1 MKRRE
6 VLTALAAGLSSSCGY
21 HVAGKANL
29 MPADIKVIGIPPFT
43 NATTRYKLTEKFP
56 ALLTREFL
64 SRTKYQIVPDANGA
78 DAVLQG
84 SINTILAF
92 PLLFDPTTGRASG
105 VQIQAVIGVNLRNM
119 KTNTFIYSNPGFD
132 FRQRYEISTDPLAFF
147 DESTPAF
154 ERMGRELAAAVVTA
168 VLENF

>member
-1 MKRRE
+1 MG
-6 VLTALAAGLSSSCGY
+6 VSAYSISSCGY
-21 HVAGKANL
+21 KVAGKANL
-29 MPADIKVIGIPPFT
+29 LPKDIQSIGIPPFQ
-43 NATTRYKLTEKFP
+43 NVTTRYKLTERFP

-64 SRTKYQIVPDANGA
+64 ARTKYEILPDANGA

-84 SINTILAF
+84 TINSVLAF
-92 PLLFDPTTGRASG
+92 PVLFDAATGRASG
-105 VQIQAVIGVNLRNM
+105 VQVQAVIAITLRNL
-119 KTNTFIYSNPGFD
+119 KTGTVLYTNPGFD

>member
-1 MKRRE
+1 MRRRE
-6 VLTALAAGLSSSCGY
+6 WMAVGAGALASSCGY

-29 MPADIKVIGIPPFT
+29 MPADIQVIGIPPFQ

-84 SINTILAF
+84 TINTILAF

-105 VQIQAVIGVNLRNM
+105 VQIQAVIAVNLRNM
-119 KTNTFIYSNPGFD
+119 KTNTFLYNNPGFD

>member
-1 MKRRE
+1 MNRRE
-6 VLTALAAGLSSSCGY
+6 LLTLATTGLSASCGY
-21 HVAGKANL
+21 KVAGKANL
-29 MPADIKVIGIPPFT
+29 MPADIKVIGIPPFH
-43 NATTRYKLTEKFP
+43 NVTTRYKLTEKFP

-84 SINTILAF
+84 SINSILAF

-105 VQIQAVIGVNLRNM
+105 VQVQAVIGVNLRNM
-119 KTNTFIYSNPGFD
+119 KTNTFIYNNPGFD

-154 ERMGRELAAAVVTA
+154 ERMGRELASAVVTA